1 MRVPL
6 SLQPDARGL
15 RVGLV
20 VSRYHDSIVDR
31 LAEGA
36 AQAFRRAGGDERDL
50 MRVDSPGTFE
60 LPVIAAAL
68 LRRGDVSAVVALG
81 LVLTGE
87 TTHDRYISDSVAHGL
102 MELAI
107 ETGKPAAFGVLTCQT
122 LAQAEARA
130 GGAKGN
136 KGEEAMAAAI
146 LAAVAIEAA
155 RDIPARRRSRSGQAA
170 ERSDHA

>member
-6 SLQPDARGL
+6 PIQPDARGL

-20 VSRYHDSIVDR
+20 VSRYHDAIVDR
-31 LAEGA
+31 LADGA
-36 AQAFRRAGGDERDL
+36 ARTFAAAGGEEADL
-50 MRVDSPGTFE
+50 VRIDAPGAYE

-68 LRRGDVSAVVALG
+68 LRRGDINAAVVLG

-87 TTHDRYISDSVAHGL
+87 TTHDRYICDSVSHAL
-102 MELAI
+102 QELAI
-107 ETGKPAAFGVLTCQT
+107 ETGKPAAFGLLTCQT

-136 KGEEAMAAAI
+136 KGEEAMAAAL
-146 LAAVAIEAA
+146 LAVGAVRAA
-155 RDIPARRRSRSGQAA
+155 RELPARARRSAIR
-170 ERSDHA
+170 

>member
-6 SLQPDARGL
+6 PLQPDARGL

-20 VSRYHDSIVDR
+20 VSRYHDAIVDR

-36 AQAFRRAGGDERDL
+36 SRVFATAGGSEADL
-50 MRVDSPGTFE
+50 LRIDAPGAYE
-60 LPVIAAAL
+60 LPVIAATL
-68 LRRGDVSAVVALG
+68 LRRGDVDAVVVLG

-87 TTHDRYISDSVAHGL
+87 TTHDRYICDSVANAL
-102 MELAI
+102 QELAI

-136 KGEEAMAAAI
+136 KGEEAMSAAL
-146 LAAVAIEAA
+146 LAVGAVRAA
-155 RDIPARRRSRSGQAA
+155 RELPARSRRSAIR
-170 ERSDHA
+170 